1 MTLPLPLTLQKKL
14 SKIPMLRAM
23 EIDYRLY
30 DGKQLQLACPLPPNI
45 NDKGTFFG
53 GSISALATICGWTMT
68 SLKALEVGTNCDVV
82 IAEQN
87 LQFLTPACS
96 ELTATC
102 ECTVPETFNG
112 RLQAGR
118 RARLD
123 LTVSLHSDG
132 ERVANFNGRYVA
144 VPT

>member
-1 MTLPLPLTLQKKL
+1 MTSPFPLALQEKL
-14 SKIPMLRAM
+14 NKIPMLRAM
-23 EIDYRLY
+23 EVDYRLY
-30 DGKQLQLACPLPPNI
+30 DGKQLQIACPLSPNI

-68 SLKALEVGTNCDVV
+68 SLKALEAGVNCDAV

-87 LQFLTPACS
+87 LQFLTPARS

-102 ECTVPETFNG
+102 ECTIPETFTS

-132 ERVANFNGRYVA
+132 QCVANFNGRYVA

>member
-1 MTLPLPLTLQKKL
+1 MILPFPHALQEKL

-23 EIDYRLY
+23 EVDYRLY
-30 DGKQLQLACPLPPNI
+30 DGKQLQLTCPLSPNI

-68 SLKALEVGTNCDVV
+68 SLKALEAGVNCDVV

-87 LQFLTPACS
+87 LQFLKPACS

-102 ECTVPETFNG
+102 ECTITESFTS
-112 RLQAGR
+112 RLEAGR

-132 ERVANFNGRYVA
+132 ECVASFNGRYVA